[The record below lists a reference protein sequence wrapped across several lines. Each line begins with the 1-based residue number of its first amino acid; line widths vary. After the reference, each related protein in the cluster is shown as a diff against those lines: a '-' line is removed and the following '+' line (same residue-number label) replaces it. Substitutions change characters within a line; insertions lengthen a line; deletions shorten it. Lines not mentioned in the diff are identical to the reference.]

1 MPKHPRGERS
11 KNWLELFFS
20 CHYASLLSGNS
31 INIYTFAAGDTAEE
45 LRAMLTLFGT

>member
-1 MPKHPRGERS
+1 MPKYPRGKRS

-31 INIYTFAAGDTAEE
+31 INIYICAAGDTAKE